1 MKYPSWIELT
11 GSVTPPQYIVRNGDA
26 LRDRDQVLAIW
37 SGNLGHKDSIA
48 AKYDWFYLQC
58 PYGAPLLQLLQ
69 HQPSNTWVGTAC
81 AGLRR
86 MSWRGREIRAGVLVD
101 LAVLPEHRS
110 LGPALILQQGLI
122 EAGARELDLLYGF
135 PNPKAAAVFKR
146 IGYEK
151 LTEIVRYARVL
162 RHTHYLQQRMPRWM
176 AQPMGWAVDLA
187 FAARDLM
194 RRAIGPRLKTHWTN
208 TADARMD
215 ALWAASS
222 KGNGLVATRDSQHA
236 RWRFDDSPM
245 ARTRYLLLTQAH
257 EESLCA
263 WFAIQMEAETLHV
276 RDFWS
281 RDGAG
286 GMDKSC
292 ILALVEAARRAGHA
306 ALSVEI
312 AAAPAHV
319 SDWIRCGFVQRGKRP
334 VFGRWSAAPD
344 AGTPTELFLTS
355 ADEDE

>member
-1 MKYPSWIELT
+1 MT
-11 GSVTPPQYIVRNGDA
+11 GSATPPQSVVRDGDA

-37 SGNLGHKDSIA
+37 SGNLGRVESIA

-69 HQPSNTWVGTAC
+69 HQADDSCVGTAC
-81 AGLRR
+81 AGVRR

-122 EAGARELDLLYGF
+122 EAGSRKLDLLYGF

-146 IGYEK
+146 IGYER
-151 LTEIVRYARVL
+151 LTEIVRHVRVL
-162 RHTHYLQQRMPRWM
+162 RHAHYLKQHMPGWL
-176 AQPMGWAVDLA
+176 AQPMGLVVDWAS
-187 FAARDLM
+187 AARDLV
-194 RRAIGPRLKTHWTN
+194 RRVLGSRLEAHWAN
-208 TADARMD
+208 AADTRMD
-215 ALWAASS
+215 ALWAASN
-222 KGNGLVATRDSQHA
+222 KGNGLVATRDYQHA
-236 RWRFDDSPM
+236 RWRFDASPM
-245 ARTRYLLLTQAH
+245 ASTRYLLLTRGR
-257 EESLCA
+257 EDSLCA
-263 WFAIQMEAETLHV
+263 WFAVQVEAETLQV

-281 RDGAG
+281 KDGVE

-292 ILALVEAARRAGHA
+292 IIALVGAARRAGYA

-312 AAAPAHV
+312 AADPAHV
-319 SDWIRCGFVQRGKRP
+319 SGWMQCGFVERGKRP
-334 VFGRWSAAPD
+334 VFGRWSVARD
-344 AGTPTELFLTS
+344 AGTSIELFLTS